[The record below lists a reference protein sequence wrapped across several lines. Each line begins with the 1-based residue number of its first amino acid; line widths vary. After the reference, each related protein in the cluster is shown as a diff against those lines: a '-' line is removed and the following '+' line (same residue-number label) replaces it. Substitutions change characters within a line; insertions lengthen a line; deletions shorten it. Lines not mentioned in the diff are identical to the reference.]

1 MKFDDL
7 IKQLLEDYNYDF
19 TSGKYS
25 TGTAYASQGTLQN
38 IAMPFPGMGGAN
50 EVIGGNMFPQ
60 KKNYIRKKKKIKGKY
75 KNERLRKSSK
85 SVSNS

>member
-7 IKQLLEDYNYDF
+7 IKQLLEDYNYDY
-19 TSGKYS
+19 TSGKYP

-50 EVIGGNMFPQ
+50 EVIGGGMFPQ
-60 KKNYIRKKKKIKGKY
+60 KKDDVRKKKKDKY
-75 KNERLRKSSK
+75 RNERLRKSSK